1 MNWAIFAIFA
11 YVAVVVDRSLT
22 VLFPDGAAAP
32 SMTLVLMVY
41 LAMSAPP
48 WKVMWSALLLGLLVD
63 LSQKLTLVDG
73 PQAAVLVGP
82 HALGYLVGAY
92 LVLQVRAM
100 LFRHSLLSLL
110 ALVVAGG
117 MLAQLV
123 IVFLLSVRGLSIVP
137 GEAVTQWSAMGEV
150 GTRFVQV
157 IYSAVLAL
165 PLGWLLIRLEPLW
178 QFSAGKGGSHVS
190 SQRRAPRHR

>member
-11 YVAVVVDRSLT
+11 YLAIVIDRGLT
-22 VLFPDGAAAP
+22 VLFPDTAAAP

-48 WKVMWSALLLGLLVD
+48 WKVMWSALALGLLVD
-63 LSQKLTLVDG
+63 LSRKITLVDG
-73 PQAAVLVGP
+73 PAAAVLIGP
-82 HALGYLVGAY
+82 NALGYVIGAY

-123 IVFLLSVRGLSIVP
+123 TVFLLSVRGLSIVP
-137 GEAVTQWSAMGEV
+137 GEAVAQWSAIGEV

-165 PLGWLLIRLEPLW
+165 PAGWLLMRIEPLW
-178 QFSAGKGGSHVS
+178 QFAGGKTGGLPQ
-190 SQRRAPRHR
+190 SQRRAPSRR